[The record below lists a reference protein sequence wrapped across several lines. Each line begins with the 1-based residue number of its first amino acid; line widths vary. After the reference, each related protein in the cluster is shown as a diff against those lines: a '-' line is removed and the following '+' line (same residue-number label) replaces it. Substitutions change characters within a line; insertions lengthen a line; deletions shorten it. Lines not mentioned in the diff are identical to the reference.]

1 MNTPDEFKPRP
12 RDNVLPY
19 EAEVARMAFTN
30 ARTALRAHSQLSTK
44 ERLAELSKLKQTI
57 LAHRSMIIARVMEEV
72 GKCRTDALV
81 AEILG
86 TLDWLNWL
94 EKNAQRLLKPEKVK
108 TPITLLGKQ
117 SLLLHEPLGVVLII
131 CPWNYPFHNAI
142 TGIAAAFVTGNAVV
156 YKPSEHAP
164 CKGLIE
170 QVLAW

>member
-1 MNTPDEFKPRP
+1 
-12 RDNVLPY
+12 
-19 EAEVARMAFTN
+19 
-30 ARTALRAHSQLSTK
+30 
-44 ERLAELSKLKQTI
+44 
-57 LAHRSMIIARVMEEV
+57 MEEV

-94 EKNAQRLLKPEKVK
+94 ENNAERLLKPEKVK

-142 TGIAAAFVTGNAVV
+142 TGIAPTGLT
-156 YKPSEHAP
+156 
-164 CKGLIE
+164 GLVIKTRRLRDLPMW
-170 QVLAW
+170 QVLGRRTCWCGRSRS